1 MFDVAF
7 KNLWA
12 RKTRSVLCILAVMVS
27 VFLNGST
34 AAMNNWMYE
43 MMTSELARYMGKIYV
58 QQGGSG
64 YPPIDSSI
72 SQETA
77 GAILART
84 DLGLNAAASAPLV
97 FIRTERAM
105 MPFMPADEMVI
116 GVLAG
121 KESALLGNVEAAA
134 GANRF
139 DASEQGNVAILGEA
153 MAESSGASVDQAIA
167 INGQTVRVI
176 GILKKSS
183 MDSVNISAVVPLE
196 TAQRIFAKEGTV
208 SAVLLTPDDVNRT
221 TEVAAT
227 LRRDYPALEVAT
239 QDDMLAEAEEVLQMP
254 MFYMGTMSLTA
265 FIVAVAVIM
274 STMVMAVMERTREIG
289 TLRAIGAS
297 RRLILGTIL
306 TEILLL
312 SLIGGVPGT
321 LLSVPMAAVMET
333 TLPTARQLTQI
344 VFFAVVAG
352 ALGGLYPA
360 WRATQVNPLEAL
372 RYE

>member
-12 RKTRSVLCILAVMVS
+12 RKTRSVLCILAVIVS

-34 AAMNNWMYE
+34 ATMNNWMYE

-72 SQETA
+72 GQETA
-77 GAILART
+77 QAILART
-84 DLGLNAAASAPLV
+84 DLGLNAAESAPLV
-97 FIRTERAM
+97 FVRTERAM

-121 KESALLGNVEAAA
+121 KESALLGNVEAAE

-139 DASEQGNVAILGEA
+139 CAGEQGHVAILGKA
-153 MAESSGASVDQAIA
+153 MAESSGASVGQAIT

-196 TAQRIFAKEGTV
+196 TVQRIFAKEGTV

-221 TEVAAT
+221 TEVAAA

-297 RRLILGTIL
+297 RRLVLGTIL

-333 TLPTARQLTQI
+333 TLPMAGQLAQI
-344 VFFAVVAG
+344 LFFAVVAG
-352 ALGGLYPA
+352 TLGGLYPA

>member
-1 MFDVAF
+1 MFDVAS

-34 AAMNNWMYE
+34 ATMNNWMYE

-58 QQGGSG
+58 QQGGSS

-72 SQETA
+72 GQETA
-77 GAILART
+77 EAILART
-84 DLGLNAAASAPLV
+84 DLGLNAAESAPLV
-97 FIRTERAM
+97 FVRTERAM

-121 KESALLGNVEAAA
+121 KESALLGNVEAAE

-139 DASEQGNVAILGEA
+139 DAGEQGNVAILGQA
-153 MAESSGASVDQAIA
+153 MAESSGAAVGQAIT

-196 TAQRIFAKEGTV
+196 TVQRIFAKEGTV

-221 TEVAAT
+221 TEVAAA

-333 TLPTARQLTQI
+333 TLPMAGQLAQI
-344 VFFAVVAG
+344 LFFAVVAG
-352 ALGGLYPA
+352 TLGGLYPA
-360 WRATQVNPLEAL
+360 WRATQVDPLEAL

>member
-1 MFDVAF
+1 MLDVAC

-58 QQGGSG
+58 QQGGSS

-77 GAILART
+77 EAILART
-84 DLGLNAAASAPLV
+84 DLGLNAAESAPLV

-153 MAESSGASVDQAIA
+153 MAESSGASVDQAIT

-196 TAQRIFAKEGTV
+196 AAQRIFAKEGTV

-333 TLPTARQLTQI
+333 TLPTAGQLTQI

>member
-34 AAMNNWMYE
+34 ATMNNWMYE

-72 SQETA
+72 GQETA
-77 GAILART
+77 QAILART
-84 DLGLNAAASAPLV
+84 DLGLNAAESAPLV
-97 FIRTERAM
+97 FVRTERAM

-121 KESALLGNVEAAA
+121 KESALLGNVEAAE

-139 DASEQGNVAILGEA
+139 DAGEQGNVAILGQA
-153 MAESSGASVDQAIA
+153 MAESSGAAVGQAIT

-196 TAQRIFAKEGTV
+196 TVQRIFAKEGTV

-221 TEVAAT
+221 TEVAAA

-265 FIVAVAVIM
+265 FVVAVAVIM

-297 RRLILGTIL
+297 RRLVLGTIL

-333 TLPTARQLTQI
+333 TLPMAGQLAQI
-344 VFFAVVAG
+344 LFFAVVAG
-352 ALGGLYPA
+352 TLGGLYPA

>member
-12 RKTRSVLCILAVMVS
+12 RKTRSVLCILAVVVS

-43 MMTSELARYMGKIYV
+43 TMTSELARYMGKIYV
-58 QQGGSG
+58 QQGGSS

-72 SQETA
+72 GQETA
-77 GAILART
+77 EAILART
-84 DLGLNAAASAPLV
+84 DLGLNAAESAPLV

-105 MPFMPADEMVI
+105 MPFMPANEMVL
-116 GVLAG
+116 GVPAG
-121 KESALLGNVEAAA
+121 KERALLGNVEAAE

-139 DASEQGNVAILGEA
+139 DASEQGNVAILGKV
-153 MAESSGASVDQAIA
+153 MAESSGASVGQDIT
-167 INGQTVRVI
+167 INGQNVRVV

-196 TAQRIFAKEGTV
+196 AAQRIFAKEGTV

-221 TEVAAT
+221 TEVAAV

-289 TLRAIGAS
+289 TLRALGAS

-306 TEILLL
+306 AEILML
-312 SLIGGVPGT
+312 SLLGGIPGT
-321 LLSVPMAAVMET
+321 LLSMPMAVVMET
-333 TLPTARQLTQI
+333 TLPTAGQLTQI
-344 VFFAVVAG
+344 VLFAVVAG
-352 ALGGLYPA
+352 ILGGLYPA
-360 WRATQVNPLEAL
+360 WRATRVVPMEAL

>member
-34 AAMNNWMYE
+34 ATMNNWMYE

-58 QQGGSG
+58 QQGGSS

-72 SQETA
+72 GQETA
-77 GAILART
+77 EAILART
-84 DLGLNAAASAPLV
+84 DLGLNAAESAPLV
-97 FIRTERAM
+97 FVRTERAM
-105 MPFMPADEMVI
+105 MPFMPADEMII

-121 KESALLGNVEAAA
+121 KESALLGNVEAAE

-139 DASEQGNVAILGEA
+139 DAGEQGNVAILGEV
-153 MAESSGASVDQAIA
+153 MAESSGASVGQAIT

-196 TAQRIFAKEGTV
+196 TVQRIFAKEGTV

-221 TEVAAT
+221 TEVAAA

-274 STMVMAVMERTREIG
+274 STMVMAIMERTREIG

-297 RRLILGTIL
+297 RRLVLGTIL

-333 TLPTARQLTQI
+333 TLPMAGQLAQI
-344 VFFAVVAG
+344 LFFAVVAG
-352 ALGGLYPA
+352 TLGGLYPA
-360 WRATQVNPLEAL
+360 WRATQVDPLEAL

>member
-12 RKTRSVLCILAVMVS
+12 RKTRSVLCILAVVVS

-43 MMTSELARYMGKIYV
+43 TMTSELARYMGKIYV
-58 QQGGSG
+58 QQGGSS

-72 SQETA
+72 GQETA
-77 GAILART
+77 EAILART
-84 DLGLNAAASAPLV
+84 DLGLNAAESAPLV

-105 MPFMPADEMVI
+105 MPFMPANEMVL
-116 GVLAG
+116 GVPAG
-121 KESALLGNVEAAA
+121 KERALLGNVEAAE

-139 DASEQGNVAILGEA
+139 DASEQGNVAILGKV
-153 MAESSGASVDQAIA
+153 MAESSGASVGQDIT
-167 INGQTVRVI
+167 INGQNVRVV

-196 TAQRIFAKEGTV
+196 AAQRIFAKEGTV

-221 TEVAAT
+221 TEVAAV

-289 TLRAIGAS
+289 TLRALGAS

-306 TEILLL
+306 AEILML
-312 SLIGGVPGT
+312 SLLGGIPGT
-321 LLSVPMAAVMET
+321 LLSAPMAAVMET
-333 TLPTARQLTQI
+333 TLPTAGQLAQI
-344 VFFAVVAG
+344 VLFAVVAG
-352 ALGGLYPA
+352 ILGGLYPA
-360 WRATQVNPLEAL
+360 WRATRVVPMEAL

>member
-1 MFDVAF
+1 MLDVAC

-333 TLPTARQLTQI
+333 TLPTAGQLTQI